1 MLLALKLIKVKL
13 DKAYLNPE
21 IDLSLAANQLE
32 PLPSIMTLEP
42 IPQFEYYYMAN

>member
-32 PLPSIMTLEP
+32 PLPSIMNQYL
-42 IPQFEYYYMAN
+42 QFEYYYMAN